1 MDFPIYLSP
10 LKSAIYTVKFSIAV
24 NSILYINIKLLVKEH
39 KNSEIQITL
48 KILFTISCSKI
59 SWNFIDDFNHLCS
72 WTDQQTNWDRN
83 I

>member
-72 WTDQQTNWDRN
+72 WTDQ
-83 I
+83 